1 MYVIGIDVSKY
12 KHDCIIMHED
22 TGEIVRD
29 VFSFDN
35 SRAGFVQF
43 ISVLKTLNPTLK
55 KKIGF
60 ETTGH
65 YQDNETSPK
74 ILLKESKIKRGNF

>member
-55 KKIGF
+55 K
-60 ETTGH
+60 
-65 YQDNETSPK
+65 
-74 ILLKESKIKRGNF
+74 R